1 MSMQAGTNLEQQIR
15 SQPDE
20 LSRMLTSGVVRE
32 QVHAAAEGLQRARR
46 IWLVGTGTSH
56 HAAIL
61 GAGMLQDTGRSAVA
75 VSSMRFVV
83 WAPIVGPDDVIVV
96 ITHTGETAYA
106 LAARALATTAGLDV
120 ITITKRDTSFPHA
133 VETCAAETSET
144 YTVSYT
150 TALLTLALIA
160 KEMGSESI
168 TDDALALLPDAV
180 RSAIETSGTEPI
192 AAPERL
198 LVIAG
203 AGPAAVTARE
213 GALKVRE
220 GARLLAEGY
229 DAEFLLHGS
238 AVPLDPRDALVTLSP
253 PDTDG
258 FVGAVAAA
266 AAAEGIRVHAV
277 HEPAPLPMLLA
288 QIPLTVR
295 LQVLALRFAVE
306 RGQDPDTVITG
317 NWADEGLWRHGRP
330 DLSAISPPGPG
341 TP

>member
-1 MSMQAGTNLEQQIR
+1 MAAQASTNLERQIR

-20 LSRMLTSGVVRE
+20 LFRLLSSETTRE

-61 GAGMLQDTGRSAVA
+61 GAAMLQDAGRSAVA

-83 WAPIVGPDDVIVV
+83 WAPIVGPNDTIIV

-106 LAARALATTAGLDV
+106 LAARALATTAGVDV
-120 ITITKRDTSFPHA
+120 ITITKRGTSFPHS

-150 TALLTLALIA
+150 TTLLVLAMIA
-160 KEMGSESI
+160 KEMGADSI
-168 TDDALALLPDAV
+168 TEESVALVPDAV
-180 RSAIETSGTEPI
+180 RDAIDAPGSESVRV
-192 AAPERL
+192 PERD

-203 AGPAAVTARE
+203 AGPAAFTAEE
-213 GALKVRE
+213 GALKLRE
-220 GARLLAEGY
+220 GARVLAEGHDIEY
-229 DAEFLLHGS
+229 LLHGS
-238 AVPLDPRDALVTLSP
+238 AVPLDGRDALLSLMT
-253 PDTDG
+253 PDAEG
-258 FVGAVAAA
+258 FVEAVTAA
-266 AAAEGIRVHAV
+266 AAAEGIPVYRLG
-277 HEPAPLPMLLA
+277 ESAPLPMLLA

-295 LQVLALRFAVE
+295 LQLLALRFALE

-317 NWADEGLWRHGRP
+317 RWADAGLWRIGRP
-330 DLSAISPPGPG
+330 DA
-341 TP
+341 